1 MSAVQDLAKAIKA
14 QEEPLLGE
22 YESLASA
29 AATPTE
35 KKLAAMVLGYQKF
48 QLKSLDLF
56 QAEVP
61 DKFLG
66 FGSVSSPEVN
76 VRRGPTAKEVSL
88 FLAEKDTPV
97 IVKDVKGL
105 WVEVRFANGK
115 EGYVFKD
122 YVQMETT
129 GA

>member
-14 QEEPLLGE
+14 QEEPLIGE

-29 AATPTE
+29 AATSTE

-66 FGSVSSPEVN
+66 FGSVSSPAVN